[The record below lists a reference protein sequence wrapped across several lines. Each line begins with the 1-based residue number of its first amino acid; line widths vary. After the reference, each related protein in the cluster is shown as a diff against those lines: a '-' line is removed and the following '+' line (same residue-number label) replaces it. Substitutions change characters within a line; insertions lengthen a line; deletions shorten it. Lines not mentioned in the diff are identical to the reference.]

1 MELNIHNLDVV
12 VTGGAGALGSQTVNR
27 FLAEGAVCHI
37 PVFERK
43 SAVDLPYANEDRA
56 HITYEVDLA
65 DEDQAAFFFDQVKA
79 DSGRLWASVHIA
91 GGFGMG
97 DIVDTPLADF
107 MKQLKMNAVTC
118 YNSCRAA
125 ARIMK
130 ARGEGGRIVNIA
142 SRPALDPWQG
152 AGMSTYTASKS
163 AVAALTQSLA
173 AELRED
179 DIWVNAVAPSVID
192 TPANRKAMSSA
203 DFDKWVKP
211 ETLAREILWL
221 AAPENNATT
230 GAVLPVYG
238 KS

>member
-1 MELNIHNLDVV
+1 MKLNIHNLNVV
-12 VTGGAGALGSQTVNR
+12 ITGGAGALGSSVVSR
-27 FLAEGAVCHI
+27 FLDEGAVCHI
-37 PVFERK
+37 PVYESK
-43 SAVDLPYANEDRA
+43 ASVDLPYEDEA
-56 HITYEVDLA
+56 DVHISYGVDLA
-65 DEDQAAFFFDQVKA
+65 EEEQAGAFFDSVKEQG
-79 DSGRLWASVHIA
+79 GRLWASVHIA

-97 DIVDTPLADF
+97 NIVDTPLSDF

-130 ARGEGGRIVNIA
+130 AQGQGGRIVNIA

-152 AGMSTYTASKS
+152 GGMSTYTAAKS

-173 AELRED
+173 AELREE

-192 TPANRKAMSSA
+192 TPANRKAMASS

-211 ETLAREILWL
+211 EALAREILWL
-221 AAPENNATT
+221 AAPENSATT
-230 GAVLPVYG
+230 GALLPVYG